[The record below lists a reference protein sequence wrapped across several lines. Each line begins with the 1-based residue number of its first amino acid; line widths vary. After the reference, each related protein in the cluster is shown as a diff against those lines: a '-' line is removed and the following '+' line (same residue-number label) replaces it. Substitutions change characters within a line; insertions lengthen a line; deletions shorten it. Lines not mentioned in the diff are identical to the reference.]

1 MNVADDLK
9 KFAFANRDA
18 RQKSMC
24 ASIFVCAKDASHIK
38 PDRIPF
44 NDGILVGTTIEEQ
57 TKQVFENIRAILDE
71 AQMSFEN
78 VVKTT
83 VFLSDMSNF
92 QSMNEIYA
100 LYFSSDAPARSTVAV
115 KDLPKGALVEIEI
128 IAIK

>member
-1 MNVADDLK
+1 MK
-9 KFAFANRDA
+9 KVIKTDKAPKAIGPYNQAILVNGMLFASGQIALSPN
-18 RQKSMC
+18 
-24 ASIFVCAKDASHIK
+24 
-38 PDRIPF
+38 
-44 NDGILVGTTIEEQ
+44 NGILVGTTIEEQ

-92 QSMNEIYA
+92 QLMNEIYA
-100 LYFSSDAPARSTVAV
+100 LYFSSDVPARSTVAV

>member
-1 MNVADDLK
+1 MK
-9 KFAFANRDA
+9 KVIKTDKAPKAIGPYNQAILVNGMLFASGQIAL
-18 RQKSMC
+18 S
-24 ASIFVCAKDASHIK
+24 
-38 PDRIPF
+38 P

-57 TKQVFENIRAILDE
+57 TKQVFENICAILDE

>member
-1 MNVADDLK
+1 MK
-9 KFAFANRDA
+9 KVIKTDKAPKAIGPYNQAILVNGMLFASGQIAL
-18 RQKSMC
+18 S
-24 ASIFVCAKDASHIK
+24 
-38 PDRIPF
+38 P

-100 LYFSSDAPARSTVAV
+100 LYLSSDAPARSTVAV